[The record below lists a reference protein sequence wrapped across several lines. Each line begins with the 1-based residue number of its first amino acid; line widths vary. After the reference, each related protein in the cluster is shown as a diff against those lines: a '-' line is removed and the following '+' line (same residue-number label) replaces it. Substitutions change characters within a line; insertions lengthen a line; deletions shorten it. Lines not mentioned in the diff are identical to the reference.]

1 MSAVSRD
8 FTELEKIDIIRE
20 RLGISYTEAKEALDA
35 AGGDLVSALVHLE
48 QKGKTEREKIQA
60 KGYELIDKVKEI
72 IRQGNV
78 TKIRVK
84 TKDNIVLDLPVTA
97 GVVGVVLAPYLAL
110 LGALAALAT
119 NCTIEIERVNSAI
132 NTTQKQE

>member
-1 MSAVSRD
+1 MSRD